1 MLAGSNSDAVK
12 NIRVL
17 SNFEIKGLYDPQFKL
32 VTMQWLTLGG
42 EDSPLPVAQIGLV
55 AST

>member
-1 MLAGSNSDAVK
+1 MLAGSNSDAAK